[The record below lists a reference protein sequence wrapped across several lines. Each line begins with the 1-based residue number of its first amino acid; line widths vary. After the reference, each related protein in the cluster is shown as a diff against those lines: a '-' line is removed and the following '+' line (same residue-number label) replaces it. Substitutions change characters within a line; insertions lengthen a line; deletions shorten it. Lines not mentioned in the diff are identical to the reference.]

1 MASLKNGE
9 CVLEKLVNFLFKK
22 GYEPCT
28 LYWTKVL
35 GIVLHYSYFSVI
47 SRFPLKTVHHFQSF
61 LAVVPPQYCA
71 LAAHTLIPIKVA
83 PVKHGTWSMF
93 PSLRCTMVV
102 LLVAGSS
109 VLFTLIGIVETI

>member
-1 MASLKNGE
+1 M
-9 CVLEKLVNFLFKK
+9 F
-22 GYEPCT
+22 T

-47 SRFPLKTVHHFQSF
+47 SPFPLKTVHHFQNF
-61 LAVVPPQYCA
+61 LAVLPPQYCA

-83 PVKHGTWSMF
+83 PVKHGAWSMF

-109 VLFTLIGIVETI
+109 VLFMLIGIVETI